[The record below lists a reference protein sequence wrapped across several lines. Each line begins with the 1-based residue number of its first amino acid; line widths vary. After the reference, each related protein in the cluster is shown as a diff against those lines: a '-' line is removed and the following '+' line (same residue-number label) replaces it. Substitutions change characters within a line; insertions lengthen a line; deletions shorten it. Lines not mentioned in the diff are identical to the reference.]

1 MIKVTAVLLQASKRW
16 WYEWTAVLPLVL
28 AWGVCQFLIVP
39 GPPATAVLYSLMRQS
54 ADDQWW
60 HGRDAWNAMKAMFWP
75 AWQWALVNAVVV
87 GLALFNLLVY
97 WDAPGALWTAFRIIW
112 LLALTIW
119 LGLNLV
125 YWPFWLAQTD
135 KSMRNTY
142 LNGGRFLLL
151 NPLGG
156 LGITAV
162 CLLVLFV
169 SVLTILPFVLGSMAW
184 VALVGITAVDSSLAR
199 VETGSKS

>member
-1 MIKVTAVLLQASKRW
+1 MIKLTAVFLQASKRW
-16 WYEWTAVLPLVL
+16 WYEWTAVLPVVLV
-28 AWGVCQFLIVP
+28 WCVCQLLILP
-39 GPPATAVLYSLMRQS
+39 GPPATAVLFSLMGQS
-54 ADDQWW
+54 HDNQWW
-60 HGRDAWNAMKAMFWP
+60 HGRDIWNAAKQLFWP
-75 AWQWALVNAVVV
+75 AWKWALVNGLVV

-97 WDAPGALWTAFRIIW
+97 WDVPGTFWIALRIVW
-112 LLALTIW
+112 LLVLTVW

-142 LNGGRFLLL
+142 LNCARFLLL

-162 CLLVLFV
+162 TTLVLIA
-169 SVLTILPFVLGSMAW
+169 SCLTILPFVLGSMAW
-184 VALVGITAVDSSLAR
+184 VALVGITAVQSSLAHA
-199 VETGSKS
+199 ETISQ